1 MTPKV
6 FVSYSHNDE
15 NHSNWVLQLATRL
28 RSNGVDMI
36 LDRWNLKLGKDVAV
50 FIEQGLSKSHRIL
63 CICSDNYVNK
73 ANSMEGGVGYEKKI
87 MTTEI
92 MADLNRDWVIPI
104 IRNNGGDEKV
114 PNFLKGALYIDFE
127 DDLLYETKYK
137 ELLRSLLDEP
147 VLPVPPL
154 GENPF
159 ETVKQYANQTF
170 LPNSEKYVSPAT
182 TGRVTFDYSNN
193 NGRYSIGAGELLFE
207 TKWSKSSDH
216 NIQLLSDPD
225 SISTVSVVKDKREI
239 REVDDARTYDC
250 SSRVRRPNVGQI
262 ALLRNSNGFWA
273 AIKVVT
279 IKDDTRSSQFDEVTF
294 DYVIQTNGSPSF
306 GEIT

>member
-6 FVSYSHNDE
+6 FVSYSHDE
-15 NHSNWVLQLATRL
+15 EDHSNWVLQLATRL
-28 RSNGVDMI
+28 RSNGVNMI
-36 LDRWNLKLGKDVAV
+36 LDRWNLKLGKDVAI
-50 FIEQGLSKSHRIL
+50 FIEQGLSNSHRIL

-73 ANSMEGGVGYEKKI
+73 ANRIEGGVGYEKKI
-87 MTTEI
+87 MTAEI

-104 IRNNGGDEKV
+104 IRNNRGDEKV

-127 DDLLYETKYK
+127 DDLLYETKYE

-147 VLPVPPL
+147 VLPIPPL

-159 ETVKQYANQTF
+159 ETVKQFANQKF
-170 LPNSEKYVSPAT
+170 LPSSEKYVSPAT

-193 NGRYSIGAGELLFE
+193 NGRYSIGSGELLFE
-207 TKWSKSSDH
+207 TKWSKSSNH
-216 NIQLLSDPD
+216 NIHLYSDPD
-225 SISTVSVVKDKREI
+225 SIMAVSVVKDKHEI
-239 REVDDARTYDC
+239 REVDDARTYDS
-250 SSRVRRPNVGQI
+250 SSRARNPNVGQI

-273 AIKVVT
+273 AIKVIT

-306 GEIT
+306 VEIA

>member
-1 MTPKV
+1 MTPTV
-6 FVSYSHNDE
+6 FVSYSHDDE
-15 NHSNWVLQLATRL
+15 DHSNWVLQLATRL
-28 RSNGVDMI
+28 RSNGVNTI
-36 LDRWNLKLGKDVAV
+36 LDRWNLTLGKDVAA

-73 ANSMEGGVGYEKKI
+73 ANSIEGGVGYEKKI
-87 MTTEI
+87 MTVEI
-92 MADLNRDWVIPI
+92 MADLNGDWVIPI
-104 IRNNGGDEKV
+104 IRNNRADEKV

-127 DDLLYETKYK
+127 DDLLYETKYE

-159 ETVKQYANQTF
+159 KTVKQFASRKF
-170 LPNSEKYVSPAT
+170 LPSSEKYVSPAM

-193 NGRYSIGAGELLFE
+193 NGRYSIGSGELMFE
-207 TKWSKSSDH
+207 TKWSKSSDR

-225 SISTVSVVKDKREI
+225 SILTVAVVKDKGEI
-239 REVDDARTYDC
+239 REVDDARTYDG
-250 SSRVRRPNVGQI
+250 SSRIRRPNVGQI
-262 ALLRNSNGFWA
+262 AVLRNSNGFWA
-273 AIKVVT
+273 AIKVIS
-279 IKDDTRSSQFDEVTF
+279 IKDDIRGSQFDEVTF

-306 GEIT
+306 GEIA